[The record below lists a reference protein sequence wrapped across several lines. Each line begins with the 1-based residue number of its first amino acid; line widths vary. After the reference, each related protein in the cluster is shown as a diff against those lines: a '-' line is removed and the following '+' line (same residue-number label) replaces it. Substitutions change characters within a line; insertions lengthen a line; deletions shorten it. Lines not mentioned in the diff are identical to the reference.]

1 MSLSIRGTRLF
12 KQINVFFP
20 TTKKKKDFL
29 CYLLYSRASYL
40 LTLDIT
46 ETILRKNMIHGSLSR
61 DRQRHLLAL

>member
-29 CYLLYSRASYL
+29 CYYSRASYL